1 MVHMSRCATPSPAY
15 AAVHCRLERS
25 GGIRQ
30 GHPDAPAGVGP
41 VYGMASVV
49 ELRGMVTELL
59 RMYMMSCTRS
69 ESSPV
74 LRSDHPISN
83 QTSRIFMNKTVSI
96 YGRWI
101 MLVVF
106 MFIAAMNQLLWITFA
121 RSRATPPGTTG
132 YPHLRIAILSGFM
145 LCIVV
150 RPARG

>member
-1 MVHMSRCATPSPAY
+1 M
-15 AAVHCRLERS
+15 
-25 GGIRQ
+25 
-30 GHPDAPAGVGP
+30 
-41 VYGMASVV
+41 YGMASVV

-83 QTSRIFMNKTVSI
+83 QTSRIFMNKTAQV

-132 YPHLRIAILSGFM
+132 YPISASPSVSGFM
-145 LCIVV
+145 PCIVA